1 MTVATSLTE
10 TQIKETIIKLLKRI
24 APEADFSTLAPAE
37 DIRAALDIDSFDFLQ
52 FLIGLNEEV
61 GVEVPEADYGKL
73 VSLQDLVS
81 YLSARMG

>member
-1 MTVATSLTE
+1 MTTLTMTE
-10 TQIKETIIKLLKRI
+10 PQIKETIFRLLKRI
-24 APEADFSTLAPAE
+24 APEADFSNLAPTE

-73 VSLQDLVS
+73 ISLQDLVS
-81 YLSARMG
+81 YLSVRMG

>member
-10 TQIKETIIKLLKRI
+10 AQIKETIIKLLKRI
-24 APEADFSTLAPAE
+24 APEADFSTLAPTE